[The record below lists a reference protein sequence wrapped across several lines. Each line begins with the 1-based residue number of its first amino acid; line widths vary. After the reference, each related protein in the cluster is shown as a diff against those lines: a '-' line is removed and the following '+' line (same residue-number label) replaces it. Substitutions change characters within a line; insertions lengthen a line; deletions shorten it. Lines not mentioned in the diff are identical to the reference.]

1 MQELISLLE
10 EELSDQLEQIVLSN
24 ARTKDG
30 VLKVKIRPVL
40 MGSDLLFQFT
50 TYIGTQVFHENL
62 EKGEAQ
68 SKICSL
74 LSNHLKQMQLV
85 SAYTDASVLASKKG
99 KITIKCKK
107 RNQKLEQ
114 PNEEAVKERLS
125 HNRKKQYL

>member
-50 TYIGTQVFHENL
+50 TFSAFHTTSTER
-62 EKGEAQ
+62 EDV
-68 SKICSL
+68 
-74 LSNHLKQMQLV
+74 LV
-85 SAYTDASVLASKKG
+85 V
-99 KITIKCKK
+99 
-107 RNQKLEQ
+107 
-114 PNEEAVKERLS
+114 
-125 HNRKKQYL
+125 